1 MKFKYSRLAKGL
13 LSAMPLLLAAGNA
26 FSQQV
31 VTLRVHHFLP
41 QSATGHA
48 KVIEPWCAKIAAESE
63 NKLKCQIYTSMQL
76 GGTPAQL
83 FDQAKDGVVDI
94 VWAIPSYQ
102 AGRFMV
108 SEVFELPFFVTSV
121 EKGSEALW
129 HYATKHA
136 VKEFAGVKPI
146 LFHLHDGNVLHSTKK
161 HVKTLEDFKG
171 LKIRSATRQSTKMIT
186 ALGGAAVPMPLPQT
200 PEALAKGVIDGA
212 LVPWEVVPSIKL
224 EEIIRYHTE
233 LDQGLGQF
241 SNSVFIFGMNLA
253 KYESLPPDL
262 KKVIDAN
269 SGPATSAWAGKVF
282 AEAGVPGRRS
292 AEALKNRFYSVPANE
307 VTRWKKAAESVTQYW
322 MKDVK
327 SKGYDGEKLLKE
339 AKSFMSD

>member
-13 LSAMPLLLAAGNA
+13 LSAMPLLLSAGNA

-108 SEVFELPFFVTSV
+108 S
-121 EKGSEALW
+121 
-129 HYATKHA
+129 
-136 VKEFAGVKPI
+136 
-146 LFHLHDGNVLHSTKK
+146 
-161 HVKTLEDFKG
+161 
-171 LKIRSATRQSTKMIT
+171 
-186 ALGGAAVPMPLPQT
+186 
-200 PEALAKGVIDGA
+200 
-212 LVPWEVVPSIKL
+212 
-224 EEIIRYHTE
+224 
-233 LDQGLGQF
+233 
-241 SNSVFIFGMNLA
+241 
-253 KYESLPPDL
+253 
-262 KKVIDAN
+262 
-269 SGPATSAWAGKVF
+269 
-282 AEAGVPGRRS
+282 
-292 AEALKNRFYSVPANE
+292 
-307 VTRWKKAAESVTQYW
+307 
-322 MKDVK
+322 
-327 SKGYDGEKLLKE
+327 
-339 AKSFMSD
+339 